1 MSDLLSAEP
10 NAIDKKAQEE
20 ARKKFKKTKKK
31 TKWSKVVLWIVLSLV
46 AVIFP
51 LVWLLDFSL
60 ASSNELFTS
69 GLLIIPEKI
78 QWGNY
83 QKAFVDGHFLLY
95 LKNSVLINGLAVI
108 LVILVSIMAG
118 FACKRM
124 KWKLSGFVKTMLLMG
139 MMIPIHATLLPN
151 YKIYSELGLKDT
163 IWALLIP
170 YVAFSLP
177 QGMFLMTSFIE
188 SIPIEVEE
196 AAVMDGC
203 GIFRIIFQIVT
214 PMLKSSIAT
223 VAIMTFLNNWNEFM
237 MASTYL
243 SKPKWKT
250 LPFSILEFTGQYSSN
265 YAVQFAVMALTAAPA
280 IIVYIILNKHIT
292 KGVAMGAVK
301 G

>member
-1 MSDLLSAEP
+1 MKE
-10 NAIDKKAQEE
+10 NNKKIG
-20 ARKKFKKTKKK
+20 
-31 TKWSKVVLWIVLSLV
+31 KVFLWIVLVIV
-46 AVIFP
+46 AIIQLFP
-51 LVWLLDFSL
+51 LIWLVDFSL
-60 ASSNELFTS
+60 GSSNEMFTN

-78 QWGNY
+78 RWDNY
-83 QKAFVDGHFLLY
+83 VKAFVDGNFLHY
-95 LKNSVLINGLAVI
+95 LRNSFLINTLAVL
-108 LVILVSIMAG
+108 LVVIISIMAA
-118 FACKRM
+118 FACQRM
-124 KWKLSGFVKTMLLMG
+124 NWKLKGLVSTLLVMG

-151 YKIYSELGLKDT
+151 YKIYSMLHLTDT

-177 QGMFLMTSFIE
+177 QGMFLMTGFIQ
-188 SIPIEVEE
+188 SIPKELEE

-203 GIFRIIFQIVT
+203 GIYRIVFQIVT
-214 PMLKSSIAT
+214 PLLKPSIAT

-243 SKPKWKT
+243 STPAWKT
-250 LPFSILEFTGQYSSN
+250 LPFSVLEFTGEYSSN

-280 IIVYIILNKHIT
+280 VIVYVILNKHIT

>member
-1 MSDLLSAEP
+1 MKENS
-10 NAIDKKAQEE
+10 KKIG
-20 ARKKFKKTKKK
+20 
-31 TKWSKVVLWIVLSLV
+31 KVVLWIVLIIV
-46 AVIFP
+46 AVIQLFP
-51 LVWLLDFSL
+51 LIWLVDFSL
-60 ASSNELFTS
+60 GSSNEMFTN

-78 QWGNY
+78 RWDNY
-83 QKAFVDGHFLLY
+83 VKAFVDGNFLHY
-95 LKNSVLINGLAVI
+95 LRNSVLINTLAVV
-108 LVILVSIMAG
+108 LVVFISIMAA
-118 FACKRM
+118 FACQRM
-124 KWKLSGFVKTMLLMG
+124 KWKLSGLVSTLLVMG

-151 YKIYSELGLKDT
+151 YKIYSALHLTDT

-177 QGMFLMTSFIE
+177 QGMFLMTGFIQSVPKE
-188 SIPIEVEE
+188 LEE

-203 GIFRIIFQIVT
+203 GIYRIVFQIIT
-214 PMLKSSIAT
+214 PLLKPSIAT

-243 SKPKWKT
+243 STPTWKT
-250 LPFSILEFTGQYSSN
+250 LPFSVLEFTGEYSSN

-280 IIVYIILNKHIT
+280 VIVYIVLNKHIT

>member
-1 MSDLLSAEP
+1 MERAGNKTSS
-10 NAIDKKAQEE
+10 ISKKI
-20 ARKKFKKTKKK
+20 
-31 TKWSKVVLWIVLSLV
+31 LWIVLAMV
-46 AVIFP
+46 AVIQIFP

-60 ASSNELFTS
+60 ASSNEMFTS

-83 QKAFVDGHFLLY
+83 AKAFVDGHFLHY
-95 LKNSVLINGLAVI
+95 LRNSLLINGLAVF
-108 LVILVSIMAG
+108 LVVLVSIMAA
-118 FACKRM
+118 FACLRM
-124 KWKLSGFVKTMLLMG
+124 NWKMSGFVKTLLLMG

-151 YKIYSELGLKDT
+151 YKIYSMLHMTDT

-177 QGMFLMTSFIE
+177 QGMFLMTSFISSVPVE
-188 SIPIEVEE
+188 LEE

-203 GIFRIIFQIVT
+203 GIYRIIFQIVT
-214 PMLKSSIAT
+214 PVLKPSIAT
-223 VAIMTFLNNWNEFM
+223 VCIMTFLNNWNEFM

-243 SKPKWKT
+243 SSPKWKT
-250 LPFSILEFTGQYSSN
+250 LPFSVLEFTGQYSSN

-280 IIVYIILNKHIT
+280 VVVYIILNKHIT
-292 KGVAMGAVK
+292 KGVVMGAVK

>member
-1 MSDLLSAEP
+1 M
-10 NAIDKKAQEE
+10 
-20 ARKKFKKTKKK
+20 KTKKL
-31 TKWSKVVLWIVLSLV
+31 SVGKVVLWVILIIV
-46 AVIFP
+46 AVIQIFP
-51 LVWLLDFSL
+51 LIWLLDFSL
-60 ASSNELFTS
+60 ASSNEMFTS

-83 QKAFVDGHFLLY
+83 VKAFVDGHFLQY

-108 LVILVSIMAG
+108 FVILISIMAAY
-118 FACKRM
+118 ACHRM
-124 KWKLSGFVKTMLLMG
+124 HWKLSTTVKTILLLG

-151 YKIYSELGLKDT
+151 YKIYNMLGLTDT

-177 QGMFLMTSFIE
+177 QAMFLMTSFLD
-188 SIPIEVEE
+188 SIPIELEE

-203 GIFRIIFQIVT
+203 GIYRIVFQIVT
-214 PMLKSSIAT
+214 PMLKPSIAT
-223 VAIMTFLNNWNEFM
+223 VSIMTFLNNWNEFM

-243 SKPKWKT
+243 SSPKWKT
-250 LPFSILEFTGQYSSN
+250 LPFSVLEFTGQYSSN

-280 IIVYIILNKHIT
+280 VIVYVILNKHIT

>member
-1 MSDLLSAEP
+1 M
-10 NAIDKKAQEE
+10 
-20 ARKKFKKTKKK
+20 KTEKKK
-31 TKWSKVVLWIVLSLV
+31 GMKLSKVLLWIVLIVV
-46 AVIFP
+46 AVIQIFP
-51 LVWLLDFSL
+51 LVWLADFSL
-60 ASSNELFTS
+60 ASSTEMFTS
-69 GLLIIPEKI
+69 GLLIIPKKI

-83 QKAFVDGHFLLY
+83 VKAFIDGHFLLY
-95 LKNSVLINGLAVI
+95 LRNSILINGLAVI
-108 LVILVSIMAG
+108 CVILVSIMTA
-118 FACKRM
+118 FACRRM
-124 KWKLSGFVKTMLLMG
+124 RWKLSGFVKTLLLMG

-151 YKIYSELGLKDT
+151 YKIYSTLGLTDT

-177 QGMFLMTSFIE
+177 QGLFLMTSFMD
-188 SIPIEVEE
+188 SIPVELEE

-203 GIFRIIFQIVT
+203 GIYRIIFQIIT

-243 SKPKWKT
+243 SSQKWKT
-250 LPFSILEFTGQYSSN
+250 LPFSVLEFTGQYSSN
-265 YAVQFAVMALTAAPA
+265 YAVQFAVMALTASPA
-280 IIVYIILNKHIT
+280 VIVYIILNKHIT

>member
-1 MSDLLSAEP
+1 MNQE
-10 NAIDKKAQEE
+10 NKKN
-20 ARKKFKKTKKK
+20 KKVGR
-31 TKWSKVVLWIVLSLV
+31 VVLWTVLIIV
-46 AVIFP
+46 AIIQIFP

-60 ASSNELFTS
+60 ASSTEMFTT
-69 GLLIIPEKI
+69 GLLVIPKKI

-83 QKAFVDGHFLLY
+83 VKAFVDGNFLLY
-95 LKNSVLINGLAVI
+95 LKNSILINALAVFWV
-108 LVILVSIMAG
+108 VIISIMAG
-118 FACKRM
+118 FACRRM
-124 KWKLSGFVKTMLLMG
+124 NWKLSGFVKTLLLMG

-151 YKIYSELGLKDT
+151 YKIYSMLGLTDT

-177 QGMFLMTSFIE
+177 QGLFLMTSFME
-188 SIPIEVEE
+188 SIPIELEE

-203 GIFRIIFQIVT
+203 GIYQIIFKIIT
-214 PMLKSSIAT
+214 PMLKSSIVT
-223 VAIMTFLNNWNEFM
+223 VSIMTFLNNWNEFM

-243 SKPKWKT
+243 STPKWKT
-250 LPFSILEFTGQYSSN
+250 LPFSVLEFTGEYSSN

-280 IIVYIILNKHIT
+280 VIVYIVLNKQIT

>member
-1 MSDLLSAEP
+1 MKE
-10 NAIDKKAQEE
+10 NGKKIGQ
-20 ARKKFKKTKKK
+20 
-31 TKWSKVVLWIVLSLV
+31 VILWIVLIIV
-46 AVIFP
+46 AIIQLFP
-51 LVWLLDFSL
+51 LIWLVDFSL
-60 ASSNELFTS
+60 GSSNEMFTN

-78 QWGNY
+78 RWDNY
-83 QKAFVDGHFLLY
+83 VKAFVDGNFLHY
-95 LKNSVLINGLAVI
+95 LRNSVLINTLAVV
-108 LVILVSIMAG
+108 LVIIISIMAA
-118 FACKRM
+118 FACQRM
-124 KWKLSGFVKTMLLMG
+124 KWKLNGLISTLLVMG

-151 YKIYSELGLKDT
+151 YKIYSTLHLTDT

-177 QGMFLMTSFIE
+177 QGMFLMTGFIQSVPKE
-188 SIPIEVEE
+188 LEE

-203 GIFRIIFQIVT
+203 GIYRIVFQIIT
-214 PMLKSSIAT
+214 PLLKPSIAT

-243 SKPKWKT
+243 STPTWKT
-250 LPFSILEFTGQYSSN
+250 LPFSVLEFTGEYSSN

-280 IIVYIILNKHIT
+280 VIVYVILNKHIT

>member
-1 MSDLLSAEP
+1 MKEKENKIS
-10 NAIDKKAQEE
+10 IGKII
-20 ARKKFKKTKKK
+20 
-31 TKWSKVVLWIVLSLV
+31 LWIVLIIV
-46 AVIFP
+46 AVIQLFP
-51 LVWLLDFSL
+51 LIWLIDFSL
-60 ASSNELFTS
+60 GSSNEMFTN

-78 QWGNY
+78 RWDNY
-83 QKAFVDGHFLLY
+83 VKAFVDGNFLHY
-95 LKNSVLINGLAVI
+95 LRNSILINTLAVL
-108 LVILVSIMAG
+108 LVVIISIMAA
-118 FACKRM
+118 FACQRM
-124 KWKLSGFVKTMLLMG
+124 KWKLSGLVSTLLVLG

-151 YKIYSELGLKDT
+151 YKIYNTLHLTDS

-177 QGMFLMTSFIE
+177 QGMFLMTGFLQSVPKE
-188 SIPIEVEE
+188 LEE

-203 GIFRIIFQIVT
+203 GIYRIVFQIVT
-214 PMLKSSIAT
+214 PLLKPSIAT

-243 SKPKWKT
+243 SSPKWKT
-250 LPFSILEFTGQYSSN
+250 LPFSVLEFTGEYSSN

-280 IIVYIILNKHIT
+280 VIIYIILNKHIT

>member
-1 MSDLLSAEP
+1 MS
-10 NAIDKKAQEE
+10 KKNKKQTGMTAGGRM
-20 ARKKFKKTKKK
+20 RKGI
-31 TKWSKVVLWIVLSLV
+31 LWVVLSLV
-46 AVIFP
+46 AVIQIFP
-51 LVWLLDFSL
+51 LIWLVDFSL
-60 ASSNELFTS
+60 ASSTEMFTK

-83 QKAFVDGHFLLY
+83 VTAFVDGHFLLY
-95 LKNSVLINGLAVI
+95 LKNSILINGLAVI
-108 LVILVSIMAG
+108 FVILISIMAAY
-118 FACKRM
+118 ACRRM
-124 KWKLSGFVKTMLLMG
+124 RWKLSGFVKTVLLLG

-151 YKIYSELGLKDT
+151 YKIYHTLGLTDT

-177 QGMFLMTSFIE
+177 QGLFLMTGFID
-188 SIPIEVEE
+188 SIPWELEE

-203 GIFRIIFQIVT
+203 GIYRIVFQIIT
-214 PMLKSSIAT
+214 PMLKPSIAT

-243 SKPKWKT
+243 STPKWKT
-250 LPFSILEFTGQYSSN
+250 LPFSVLEFTGQYSSN

-280 IIVYIILNKHIT
+280 VIVYIILNKHIT

>member
-1 MSDLLSAEP
+1 MKQ
-10 NAIDKKAQEE
+10 NNMKIG
-20 ARKKFKKTKKK
+20 
-31 TKWSKVVLWIVLSLV
+31 KVILWIVLIIV
-46 AVIFP
+46 AVIQLFP
-51 LVWLLDFSL
+51 LIWLVDFSL
-60 ASSNELFTS
+60 GSSNEMFTK

-78 QWGNY
+78 RWDNY
-83 QKAFVDGHFLLY
+83 VKAFVDGNFLHY
-95 LKNSVLINGLAVI
+95 LRNSVLINTLAVI
-108 LVILVSIMAG
+108 FVVIISIMAA
-118 FACKRM
+118 FACQRM
-124 KWKLSGFVKTMLLMG
+124 KWKLSGLVSTLLVMG

-151 YKIYSELGLKDT
+151 YKIYSTLHLTDT

-177 QGMFLMTSFIE
+177 QGMFLMTGFIQAVPKE
-188 SIPIEVEE
+188 LEE

-203 GIFRIIFQIVT
+203 GIYRIVFQIVT
-214 PMLKSSIAT
+214 PLLKPSIAT

-243 SKPKWKT
+243 STPTWKT
-250 LPFSILEFTGQYSSN
+250 LPFSVLEFTGEYSSN

-280 IIVYIILNKHIT
+280 VIVYVILNKHIT

>member
-1 MSDLLSAEP
+1 MEHAG
-10 NAIDKKAQEE
+10 
-20 ARKKFKKTKKK
+20 KKK
-31 TKWSKVVLWIVLSLV
+31 RPISKVILFIVLLV
-46 AVIFP
+46 IAVIQIFP
-51 LVWLLDFSL
+51 LIWLLDFSL
-60 ASSNELFTS
+60 ASSNEMFTS

-83 QKAFVDGHFLLY
+83 VKAFVDGNFLLY
-95 LKNSVLINGLAVI
+95 LKNSLLINFLAVAF
-108 LVILVSIMAG
+108 VIIISIMAA

-124 KWKLSGFVKTMLLMG
+124 QWKLSGLVQTLLLMG

-151 YKIYSELGLKDT
+151 YKIYSALHLTDT

-177 QGMFLMTSFIE
+177 QGMFLMGSFLE
-188 SIPIEVEE
+188 SVPKELEE
-196 AAVMDGC
+196 AAVIDGC
-203 GIFRIIFQIVT
+203 GIYRIIFIIVT
-214 PMLKSSIAT
+214 PLLKASITT
-223 VAIMTFLNNWNEFM
+223 VSIMTFLNNWNEFM

-243 SKPKWKT
+243 STPKWKT
-250 LPFSILEFTGQYSSN
+250 LPFSVLEFTGEYSSN

-280 IIVYIILNKHIT
+280 VIVYIILNKHIT

>member
-1 MSDLLSAEP
+1 MELAG
-10 NAIDKKAQEE
+10 
-20 ARKKFKKTKKK
+20 RKKKSKAGKT
-31 TKWSKVVLWIVLSLV
+31 VLWIVLITV
-46 AVIFP
+46 AVIQIFP
-51 LVWLLDFSL
+51 LIWLVDFFL
-60 ASSNELFTS
+60 ASSTEMFTS
-69 GLLIIPEKI
+69 GLLIIPQKI

-83 QKAFVDGHFLLY
+83 VKAFVDGHFLLY
-95 LKNSVLINGLAVI
+95 LKNSILINGLAVI
-108 LVILVSIMAG
+108 LVILVSIMTA
-118 FACKRM
+118 FACRRM
-124 KWKLSGFVKTMLLMG
+124 QWKLSGLVKTFLLMG

-151 YKIYSELGLKDT
+151 YKIYSQLGLTDT

-177 QGMFLMTSFIE
+177 QGLFLMTSFME
-188 SIPIEVEE
+188 SIPVELEE

-203 GIFRIIFQIVT
+203 GICRIIFQIIT

-243 SKPKWKT
+243 SSQKWKT
-250 LPFSILEFTGQYSSN
+250 LPFSVLEFTGQYSSN

-280 IIVYIILNKHIT
+280 VIVYIALNKHIT
-292 KGVAMGAVK
+292 KGAAMGAVK

>member
-1 MSDLLSAEP
+1 MEMIGS
-10 NAIDKKAQEE
+10 
-20 ARKKFKKTKKK
+20 KKK
-31 TKWSKVVLWIVLSLV
+31 KKKLSKPILYVILIIV
-46 AVIFP
+46 AVIQIFP
-51 LVWLLDFSL
+51 LIWLLDFSL
-60 ASSNELFTS
+60 ASSSEMFTN
-69 GLLIIPEKI
+69 GLLVMPKKI

-83 QKAFVDGHFLLY
+83 VKAVVDGNFLWY
-95 LKNSVLINGLAVI
+95 LKNSILINGLAVL
-108 LVILVSIMAG
+108 LVIVVSIMSA
-118 FACKRM
+118 FACRRM
-124 KWKLSGFVKTMLLMG
+124 KWKLSTFVKTLLLMG
-139 MMIPIHATLLPN
+139 LMIPIHATLLPN
-151 YKIYSELGLKDT
+151 YKIYSRLGMTDT

-177 QGMFLMTSFIE
+177 QGLFLMTSFME
-188 SIPIEVEE
+188 SIPVELEE

-203 GIFRIIFQIVT
+203 GIYRILFQIIT

-243 SKPKWKT
+243 SSDKWKT
-250 LPFSILEFTGQYSSN
+250 LPFSVLEFTGEYSSN

-280 IIVYIILNKHIT
+280 VIVYIILNKHIT